1 MSSGKVCVHCEE
13 DCSTRPRIK
22 DSHGN
27 YYCKTCHEAAA
38 NRNGQARKKDKSPV
52 EEVIPLAPTLSDD
65 DGSGV
70 DIIHNG
76 RSGHGLGLSP
86 DDSDPGF
93 DSFVPDATPQPH
105 VVKAGASTAQADD
118 DDLKIMDT
126 STTSTAVDEDDDD
139 LQLDM
144 SDSFAAI

>member
-1 MSSGKVCVHCEE
+1 MSSAKVCVHCEE
-13 DCSTRPRIK
+13 DCSTRPRVK

-27 YYCKTCHEAAA
+27 YYCKTCHEEAA
-38 NRNGQARKKDKSPV
+38 NRNGHARKKGKAPV
-52 EEVIPLAPTLSDD
+52 EEAIPLAPAMSDD
-65 DGSGV
+65 ESGGA
-70 DIIHNG
+70 DIINNG
-76 RSGHGLGLSP
+76 RSGHDLGLSP

-93 DSFVPDATPQPH
+93 DSFVPDETPQPH
-105 VVKAGASTAQADD
+105 VVKAGVSGAQADD

-126 STTSTAVDEDDDD
+126 STTSPAVDDDDDD